1 MTARHRPVPPAR
13 PPDAGFTLVELLV
26 VLGILALLA
35 GFAAPQVMG
44 YLGRARTESAR
55 VQISALTSALELY
68 ALDNGAY
75 PATEQGLAALVQPPA
90 GATRWAGP
98 YLKKAQG
105 LADPW
110 GRPYQYVRQA
120 PGGPFQ
126 IFTLGADNARGGTGE
141 AQDVT
146 N

>member
-1 MTARHRPVPPAR
+1 MTVLSKSQRAQQNPE
-13 PPDAGFTLVELLV
+13 AGFTLVELLV
-26 VLGILALLA
+26 VLGILAMLA
-35 GFAAPQVMG
+35 AFAGPQVMG

-55 VQISALTSALELY
+55 VQIGALTSALELY
-68 ALDNGAY
+68 ALDNGGY

-105 LADPW
+105 LTDPW

-126 IFTLGADNARGGTGE
+126 IFTLGADNARGGAGE

>member
-1 MTARHRPVPPAR
+1 MKHDYQRSADG
-13 PPDAGFTLVELLV
+13 DAGFTLIELLV

-35 GFAAPQVMG
+35 TFTAPQVMG

-55 VQISALTSALELY
+55 LQIGAITSALELY

-75 PATEQGLAALVQPPA
+75 PPTELGLKALVEPPP
-90 GATRWAGP
+90 GATRWNGP

-105 LADPW
+105 LFDPW
-110 GRPYQYVRQA
+110 GRPYQYVRVA
-120 PGGPFQ
+120 PAGPVQ
-126 IFTLGADNARGGTGE
+126 IVTFGSDNARGGTGE